1 VIEERPQRQ
10 LLYQKSFLQPNP
22 MTFTPEQIEFIE
34 QIIDRRM
41 IARLSARH
49 SRSIQR
55 KEYHTTREIRH
66 LVLKHLPELRDQVK
80 DREFPVS
87 FLRFF
92 LASKVIMRSKDTEPH
107 AETGKSTTTRF
118 DHQVGHAVQPATWK
132 DSPFERA
139 RNGYYRIRPV
149 LVVS

>member
-1 VIEERPQRQ
+1 VTP
-10 LLYQKSFLQPNP
+10 
-22 MTFTPEQIEFIE
+22 TPELVALIE
-34 QIIDRRM
+34 QIVD
-41 IARLSARH
+41 ARLALML
-49 SRSIQR
+49 SRKTATHPKS
-55 KEYHTTREIRH
+55 YHTTPEIRH

-139 RNGYYRIRPV
+139 RNGYYRIRAV